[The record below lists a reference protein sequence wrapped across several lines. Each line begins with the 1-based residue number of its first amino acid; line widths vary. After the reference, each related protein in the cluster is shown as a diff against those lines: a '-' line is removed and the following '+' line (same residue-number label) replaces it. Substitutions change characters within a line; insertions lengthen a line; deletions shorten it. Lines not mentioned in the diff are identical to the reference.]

1 MEQIKKPVFLIKMYK
16 DILWAISAIE
26 VATFFV
32 SCADTLIAGNIIGKE
47 ALAAVGTVAPFMML
61 VTFFSSIVNSGTV
74 VQYSYHIG
82 ACNLKKAQEIFS
94 QGVILSV
101 LAGTVI
107 LAGMLVGKDFFWQ
120 PFLPILK

>member
-1 MEQIKKPVFLIKMYK
+1 MEQIKKPVFLIKKYK

-61 VTFFSSIVNSGTV
+61 VTFFSGIV
-74 VQYSYHIG
+74 QWRIFRYDRLQ
-82 ACNLKKAQEIFS
+82 CNI
-94 QGVILSV
+94 
-101 LAGTVI
+101 
-107 LAGMLVGKDFFWQ
+107 D
-120 PFLPILK
+120 FLPSVYCFSPYGSS